1 MFTIEQISTDTCTL
15 KHLIDEKFG
24 DNSVYQEL
32 LNFYGFF
39 ETLKANFEYKE
50 KMEEAQAGL
59 VHDLADGD
67 NDDGDDDDDGP
78 IKLVR

>member
-1 MFTIEQISTDTCTL
+1 MFTLEQMATDMGEL
-15 KHLIDEKFG
+15 KHLIEDKCG
-24 DNSVYQEL
+24 DKIGYQEL
-32 LNFYGFF
+32 LNLYGFF

-59 VHDLADGD
+59 VHDLASGD
-67 NDDGDDDDDGP
+67 DDDDDDDGP